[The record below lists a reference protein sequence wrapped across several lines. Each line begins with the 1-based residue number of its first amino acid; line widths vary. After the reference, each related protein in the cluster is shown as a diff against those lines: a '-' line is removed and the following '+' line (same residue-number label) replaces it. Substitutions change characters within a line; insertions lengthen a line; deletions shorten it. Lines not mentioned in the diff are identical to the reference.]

1 MAEKD
6 YDLRAVISK
15 YNTVEKKLKQLLEAQ
30 NKLSEF
36 ENKIT
41 QLGLDQNLVKNM
53 AELFMKKK

>member
-15 YNTVEKKLKQLLEAQ
+15 YNTVEKKLKTLLEAQ

-36 ENKIT
+36 EQKI
-41 QLGLDQNLVKNM
+41 V
-53 AELFMKKK
+53 